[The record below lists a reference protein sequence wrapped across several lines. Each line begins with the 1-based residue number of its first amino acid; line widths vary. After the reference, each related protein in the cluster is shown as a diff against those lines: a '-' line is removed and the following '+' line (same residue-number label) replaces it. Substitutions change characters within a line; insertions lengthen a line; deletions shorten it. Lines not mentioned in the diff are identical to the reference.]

1 MKALSSFLILTVC
14 ALSSFAAPNADEI
27 KGEYYQV
34 YQGKTE
40 LVATVYQYAG
50 EMRIKFDGG
59 CAATLVRRAPY
70 WEASCDVG
78 SGYTSGHYEARVK
91 EYASKYVLLYKA
103 EAYGDSELFP
113 GFSAAYK
120 KAN

>member
-1 MKALSSFLILTVC
+1 MKAIYLFVIASLCS
-14 ALSSFAAPNADEI
+14 LSSFAAPNAEEI

-34 YQGKTE
+34 YQGKVE

-50 EMRIKFDGG
+50 EMKIKFDGG

-78 SGYTSGHYEARVK
+78 TGYTSGHYEARVK
-91 EYASKYVLLYKA
+91 EHNSKYVLLYKA
-103 EAYGDSELFP
+103 EAYGDSEIFP

-120 KAN
+120 K